1 MIIPGFH
8 NNGRQYMFV
17 CVKAEGLL
25 DLEVLKG
32 WAPLFSFWCVFLG
45 EGSEGRPPHQ
55 TLTSWLLAP

>member
-17 CVKAEGLL
+17 SVKTEGLL
-25 DLEVLKG
+25 DLEVLRG
-32 WAPLFSFWCVFLG
+32 WAVFSFRCVFCG
-45 EGSEGRPPHQ
+45 GGPEGRLPHQ